1 MEAGNESSTEKVTVV
16 DNLGTLGDCRTHLRI
31 VPPKGKGAGGFV
43 LQFLTSLA
51 EDCSG
56 ESQLSWHLC
65 PNLWKVAFAPAA
77 RENPLASC
85 SKELPAC
92 MGIESAERM
101 QAGNGSI
108 CHLKYW
114 PRVTAMVSCGAAI

>member
-1 MEAGNESSTEKVTVV
+1 MESGDSRRHLEEVEAGDGRSTEEVTVV
-16 DNLGTLGDCRTHLRI
+16 DNCGALGHWRTHLRI

-77 RENPLASC
+77 RENPQASC
-85 SKELPAC
+85 RFL
-92 MGIESAERM
+92 
-101 QAGNGSI
+101 Q
-108 CHLKYW
+108 
-114 PRVTAMVSCGAAI
+114 